1 VNRSRPVK
9 NWNAQLVDGEGTV
22 QNNGDAEVR
31 GGEASLDKVLNTPIT
46 STANSGLA
54 PNNLIDPATGQIDY
68 SRASWSRASWS
79 DAIDPLRA
87 SWSRA
92 SWSRAS
98 WSRASWSATPQTCT
112 DLERASWSRASW
124 SRASW
129 SRASWSGD
137 GLTDQ
142 QIATID
148 AEIAAAKQEC
158 SELLAKIDPA
168 RASWS
173 RASWSRASWSTSFDK

>member
-1 VNRSRPVK
+1 
-9 NWNAQLVDGEGTV
+9 V
-22 QNNGDAEVR
+22 QKNGDAEVR
-31 GGEASLDKVLNTPIT
+31 GGAASLDKVLNTPIAG
-46 STANSGLA
+46 TANSGLT
-54 PNNLIDPATGQIDY
+54 PNNGIDPATGQIDY
-68 SRASWSRASWS
+68 SRASWSRTSWS

-98 WSRASWSATPQTCT
+98 WSRASWS
-112 DLERASWSRASW
+112 
-124 SRASW
+124 
-129 SRASWSGD
+129 GN
-137 GLTDQ
+137 LTDE
-142 QIATID
+142 QIATVD

-158 SELLAKIDPA
+158 SELLAKIDPT